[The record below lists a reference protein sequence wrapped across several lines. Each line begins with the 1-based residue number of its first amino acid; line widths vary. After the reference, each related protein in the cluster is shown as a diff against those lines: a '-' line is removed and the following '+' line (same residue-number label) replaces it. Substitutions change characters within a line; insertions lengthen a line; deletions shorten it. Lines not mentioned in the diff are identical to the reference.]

1 MPAHKNTG
9 VIRVGVLGQGR
20 SGLDIH
26 CAWFSKSPRKYKIV
40 AVSDLLQERRARA
53 EKELKCDAYADYR
66 DLLARDDIEL
76 VVNSLPSYLHPQ
88 GTVEALQAGHHVVCE
103 KPLAWNVKE
112 VDRMR
117 RAAARAG
124 RLLMPFQQ
132 SRNAPHFQKML
143 QIIDSGVLGRIVQI
157 NVSYSGFARRWDWQT
172 LQEFKGG
179 NLLNTGPHPM
189 DQVMRLLDFRKPND
203 ILCSMDRANTFG
215 DAEDHVKI
223 FLRTR
228 GKPDVDVEISSCAM
242 YPRPMFTV
250 YATRGG
256 LTGGPG
262 GLQWKYFD
270 PAKAPDQKL
279 LRHPLPGPSYCHEDL
294 KFIEKSWEPNE
305 KQKNSFGYM
314 SKLYYDHLYDVLR
327 KGVTPAITP
336 EQVRVQIA
344 VIEECHKQNPLS
356 KLKARGWPRGN

>member
-1 MPAHKNTG
+1 MAAKKKTAP
-9 VIRVGVLGQGR
+9 VRVGVLGQGR

-26 CAWFSKSPRKYKIV
+26 CAWFRHSPGKYKLV
-40 AVSDLLQERRARA
+40 AVSDILRERRERA
-53 EKELKCDAYADYR
+53 QTELECDAYADYHE
-66 DLLARDDIEL
+66 LLARDDIEL

-88 GTVEALQAGHHVVCE
+88 GSVDALNAGHHVVCE
-103 KPLAWNVKE
+103 KPLAWSVKE

-117 RAAARAG
+117 RAARRAD

-143 QIIDSGVLGRIVQI
+143 QVIDSGVLGRIVQI

-189 DQVMRLLDFRKPND
+189 DQVMRLLEFKKPRD
-203 ILCSMDRANTFG
+203 IICTMDRANTFG

-223 FLRTR
+223 LLRTP
-228 GKPDVDVEISSCAM
+228 GKPDVDVEITSCAM

-250 YATRGG
+250 YGTQGG
-256 LTGGPG
+256 LTGGPAA
-262 GLQWKYFD
+262 LEWKYYD
-270 PAKAPDQKL
+270 PGKVPEQKL
-279 LRHPLPGPSYCHEDL
+279 IREPLPGPSYCREQL
-294 KFIEKSWEPNE
+294 PLIQKSWTPS
-305 KQKNSFGYM
+305 KAQKNTFGYM
-314 SKLYYDHLYDVLR
+314 SKLYYDHLFDVLR
-327 KGVTPAITP
+327 HGAEPAITP

-344 VIEECHKQNPLS
+344 VIEECHRQNRLS
-356 KLKARGWPRGN
+356 RLRAKGWPKGN